1 MWASP
6 RPTPGYGDTTFRV
19 DVLAPP
25 VEGGPNLAV
34 LTGFAQ
40 WVDPSPSV
48 LVAIDAAPQHLL
60 GGQWVFTIRVRNR
73 TTGIMIAQGDLTVVF
88 GPDPVEV
95 G

>member
-1 MWASP
+1 M
-6 RPTPGYGDTTFRV
+6 

-60 GGQWVFTIRVRNR
+60 GGTWVFTIRIRNR

-88 GPDPVEV
+88 GPDIVEEE
-95 G
+95 